1 MAHRLIE
8 MILPAEKRGNV
19 EELLQDYPVKNAWYD
34 KLSDNQMLVRI
45 LLLTEDTEV
54 VLDVLQHNLKHVD
67 GFRIMLLP
75 VEASIPRPD
84 TDVPIVERDRFVQ
97 EPGAQP
103 QHRRLSREELY
114 SDISETT
121 NLTTVYTILVILS
134 TIVAAVGI
142 INDNVAVIIGAMV
155 IAPLLGPNVALSF
168 GTTLGDFK
176 MVHKALRTNVVGILV
191 AVGCAAML
199 GLALPVDPNV
209 PSIASKTQVTIGDTA
224 IALASG
230 TAGALAFTTGISTAL
245 VGVMVAVALLPPLVT
260 FGLLVGS
267 GYYSLSL
274 GALLLVLTNIICI
287 NLAGVI
293 TFLLRGIRP
302 LTWWE
307 ANKAQ
312 RATRSAIVLWVALL
326 CALVVVILLSQQRQ

>member
-1 MAHRLIE
+1 
-8 MILPAEKRGNV
+8 MILPAEKKGNV
-19 EELLQDYPVKNAWYD
+19 EELLKDYPVKDVWYD
-34 KLSDNQMLVRI
+34 RLSDQQMLVRI
-45 LLLTEDTEV
+45 LLRADDTEA
-54 VLDVLQHNLKHVD
+54 VLDALQQNLKHVD

-75 VEASIPRPD
+75 VEASIPRPEK
-84 TDVPIVERDRFVQ
+84 DVPVVEKDKFVQ

-103 QHRRLSREELY
+103 KHYRLSREELY
-114 SDISETT
+114 SDIAETT
-121 NLTTVYTILVILS
+121 NLTTVYTILIVLS

-168 GTTLGDFK
+168 GTTLGDFE
-176 MVHKALRTNVVGILV
+176 MVHKALRTNVVGICV
-191 AVGCAAML
+191 AVGCAAAL
-199 GLALPVDPNV
+199 GLVLPVDPDV
-209 PSIASKTQVTIGDTA
+209 PSIASKTQVTIGDIG

-287 NLAGVI
+287 NLAGVV
-293 TFLLRGIRP
+293 TFLMRGIRP

-307 ANKAQ
+307 ANKAK
-312 RATRSAIVLWVALL
+312 RATRSAIVLWVVLL
-326 CALVVVILLSQQRQ
+326 CALVLVVLLSQQRQ